1 MLLRSQ
7 IASTRRKALCALARR
22 DVLISSDR
30 PLISFS
36 FDDFPRTALTVG
48 GTILQEAGVHGTYYV
63 ALGLINTLNHL
74 GPHFSKEDLLD
85 LLATGHELA
94 SHTYSHASA
103 RTAGLTNYAH
113 DVEKGYQA
121 LAGTLGLN
129 ASRQFAYPYGE
140 ITLRV
145 KRTIGPKMQSCRGIY
160 PGLNGPH
167 VDLNL
172 LRANHLYGDT
182 SQFAAAEALI
192 KQNSW
197 GKSWLIFYT
206 HDVQQ
211 NPSPYGCTPALLEQ
225 VVRTA
230 VTSGARIAT
239 VAEVIALAQSV

>member
-7 IASTRRKALCALARR
+7 ISSTRRKVLCALARR
-22 DVLISSDR
+22 DVPIPCDH

-48 GTILQEAGVHGTYYV
+48 GSILQEAGVRGTYY
-63 ALGLINTLNHL
+63 AAPGLINTLNHL
-74 GPHFSKEDLLD
+74 GPHFCREDLLD

-103 RTAGLTNYAH
+103 RTTGLANYVYE
-113 DVEKGYQA
+113 VEKGYQT
-121 LAGTLGLN
+121 LAETLGLN
-129 ASRQFAYPYGE
+129 TSRQFAYPYGE
-140 ITLRV
+140 ITLRIKSSV
-145 KRTIGPKMQSCRGIY
+145 GPKMQSCRGIY

-172 LRANHLYGDT
+172 LRANRICGDT
-182 SQFAAAEALI
+182 EELAPAKALI
-192 KQNSW
+192 DENCRK
-197 GKSWLIFYT
+197 KSWLIFYT
-206 HDVQQ
+206 HDVRP

-230 VTSGARIAT
+230 VESGARIAT
-239 VAEVIALAQSV
+239 IAEVIALT